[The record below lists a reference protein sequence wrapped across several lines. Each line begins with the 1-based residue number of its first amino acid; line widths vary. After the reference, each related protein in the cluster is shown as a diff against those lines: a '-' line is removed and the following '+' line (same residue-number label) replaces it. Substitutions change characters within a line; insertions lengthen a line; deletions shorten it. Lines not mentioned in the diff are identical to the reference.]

1 MCSILHGT
9 VNESCSWKN
18 KKLKLVTEKFDKL
31 KHDHMN
37 HKERISYPLDLN
49 KAATALNLRKGSEWF
64 FINLNIKTKTK
75 TKINE

>member
-1 MCSILHGT
+1 MP
-9 VNESCSWKN
+9 E
-18 KKLKLVTEKFDKL
+18 KLDQL

-75 TKINE
+75 TENK